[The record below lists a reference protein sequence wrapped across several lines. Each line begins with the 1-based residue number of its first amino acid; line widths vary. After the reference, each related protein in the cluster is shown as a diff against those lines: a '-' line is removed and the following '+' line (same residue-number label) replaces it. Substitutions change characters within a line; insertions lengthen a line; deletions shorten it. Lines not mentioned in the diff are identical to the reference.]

1 MRYRNI
7 NNELFKYNRE
17 RFVRKMEAG
26 SMAVFHANDIMPTN
40 ADGTFKFKQN
50 ADLFY
55 LTGVDQED
63 TTLLLF
69 PDSPVEAYK
78 EVLFVRRTD
87 DHIKVWEGEKL
98 DQAQAKAVSGVRT
111 VKWFDELDTILYMLG
126 NHAKSI
132 YINLNEHDR
141 NSNKVVTRNERYYA
155 ELKQRY
161 PLHSFLRAAPIMQD
175 LRSIKSEEEIDL
187 MRTACNITENAFR
200 RVLKF
205 VKPGVKEYEIEAEI
219 AHEFISS
226 GATGF
231 AYHPII
237 ASGADSCI
245 LHYDKNDKVCNE
257 GDILLMDFGSEY
269 ANYASDL
276 SRTIPVS
283 GRFTPRQKQ
292 VYNAVLHVM
301 KEATKMLKPGTNI
314 QEYEK
319 EVGKIM
325 TGQLIDLGLLT
336 KQEVDDHKGALPI
349 HKRFYMHGTSH
360 YIGLDTHDVGN
371 RYGEMKAGHV
381 FTCEPGIYI
390 PSEKI
395 GIRLENDI
403 LITHDGPV
411 DLMANIPLE
420 ADEIEE
426 LMNS

>member
-17 RFVRKMEAG
+17 RFVRQMQAG

-40 ADGTFKFKQN
+40 ADGTFHFKQN

-63 TTLLLF
+63 TALLLF

-98 DQAQAKAVSGVRT
+98 DQAQAKAVSGAKT

-141 NSNKVVTRNERYYA
+141 NSNKVVTRNERYAA

-161 PLHSFLRAAPIMQD
+161 PLHTFLRAAPIMQD

-187 MRTACNITENAFR
+187 MRTACNITENGFR

-205 VKPGVKEYEIEAEI
+205 VRPGVKEYEIEAEI
-219 AHEFISS
+219 IHEFTRS
-226 GATGF
+226 GASGF

-237 ASGADSCI
+237 ASGGDSCI
-245 LHYDKNDKVCNE
+245 LHYDKNDKICQE
-257 GDILLMDFGSEY
+257 GDILLMDFGCEY

-336 KQEVDDHKGALPI
+336 KQEVDDHKGPLPI

-360 YIGLDTHDVGN
+360 YIGLDTHDIGN
-371 RYGEMKAGHV
+371 RYGEMKAGQV

-390 PSEKI
+390 PSENI

-403 LITHDGPV
+403 LVTHDGPV